1 MTVEALAMMS
11 MGVSVEE
18 IPAKARHS
26 QGTAAEKS
34 RVAGL
39 ALTGTSREMIG
50 RTSEELTT
58 LRLITLR
65 HC

>member
-34 RVAGL
+34 WWRV
-39 ALTGTSREMIG
+39 
-50 RTSEELTT
+50 
-58 LRLITLR
+58 
-65 HC
+65 

>member
-34 RVAGL
+34 WWRAKPK
-39 ALTGTSREMIG
+39 RE
-50 RTSEELTT
+50 
-58 LRLITLR
+58 
-65 HC
+65 HHVK